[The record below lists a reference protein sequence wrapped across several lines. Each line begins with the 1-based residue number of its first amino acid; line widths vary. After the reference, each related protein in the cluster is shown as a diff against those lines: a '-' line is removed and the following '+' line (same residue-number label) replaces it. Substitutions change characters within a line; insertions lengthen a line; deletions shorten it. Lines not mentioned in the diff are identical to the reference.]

1 MAELRTQLTADLK
14 DAMRGRHELAVSTI
28 RLLLSAITY
37 AEIAALHPLSL
48 DEERAVL
55 AGQIKQR
62 QDSIEQFRKAGRED
76 LAAKEAAELVVLDG
90 YLPPAPSPGEVD
102 AAIAAAIAD
111 LGAAGPQDMSRVMRQ
126 VLDRFA
132 GRLDGKQVAPL
143 VRQAL
148 ARPS

>member
-1 MAELRTQLTADLK
+1 MAELRIQLAADLK
-14 DAMRGRHELAVSTI
+14 GAMRGRNELAVSTI

-37 AEIAALHPLSL
+37 AEIAALHPLSVG
-48 DEERAVL
+48 EERAVL
-55 AGQIKQR
+55 VGQIKQR

-76 LAAKEAAELVVLDG
+76 LAAKEAAELAVLDG
-90 YLPPAPSPGEVD
+90 YLPPAPAPGEVD
-102 AAIAAAIAD
+102 AAIAAAIID